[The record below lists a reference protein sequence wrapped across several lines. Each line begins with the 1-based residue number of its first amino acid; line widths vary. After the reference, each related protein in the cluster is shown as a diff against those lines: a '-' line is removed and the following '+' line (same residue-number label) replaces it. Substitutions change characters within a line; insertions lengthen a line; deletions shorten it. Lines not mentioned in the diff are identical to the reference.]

1 MPDGKLRMAFRLL
14 GIVTVLALL
23 VVNPSGASAK
33 QPSFILT
40 GGELG
45 EYAAHVSSPLPQG
58 PYLVFG
64 APVSQL
70 ALTQAPSSE
79 PSPRYA
85 IYDAG
90 PYAAWKGPS
99 HYYYPTTRL
108 LHSLDLDKDRWYDVL
123 PEWAAFM
130 DSAIEEALAQKG
142 RGELELGPIAA
153 GLRQS
158 WIPRGTLWLRP
169 NAGGE
174 GSSYSASSVSRCAGC
189 AFLGPAEEFVM
200 RDLAAMLSKGP
211 TTDHSPRGPAYAIEF
226 FASYG
231 RGGVGGLVGFYAP
244 PEDGESGRFWPPGY
258 NYDTETPYF
267 EATAGFDAVIASALS
282 GPQTN
287 PQSSELES
295 QVQAARPDRGV
306 PRSTMFGAIAAGAL
320 AVLVG
325 ISVRTLVRR
334 RG

>member
-1 MPDGKLRMAFRLL
+1 MAEEKERRMAYRLL
-14 GIVTVLALL
+14 GIVTVLVLLALD
-23 VVNPSGASAK
+23 PSGASAK
-33 QPSFILT
+33 SPSFILT

-45 EYAAHVSSPLPQG
+45 EYAAHVFSPLPQG

-70 ALTQAPSSE
+70 TLTQAPGGE

-85 IYDAG
+85 IYDSG
-90 PYAAWKGPS
+90 PYAAWNGPN
-99 HYYYPTTRL
+99 HYYYPTARL
-108 LHSLDLDKDRWYDVL
+108 LHTLTQDRWHDVL

-130 DSAIEEALAQKG
+130 DSAIETALAEKG
-142 RGELELGPIAA
+142 RGELEVGPIAA

-158 WIPRGTLWLRP
+158 RMPKGTLWLRP
-169 NAGGE
+169 SVGRD
-174 GSSYSASSVSRCAGC
+174 GSSFSSLSFGRCGGC
-189 AFLGPAEEFVM
+189 APLLGSAEEFVM

-211 TTDHSPRGPAYAIEF
+211 TTDHAPRGPAYAIEF

-267 EATAGFDAVIASALS
+267 QATAGFDAVILRALE
-282 GPQTN
+282 GRDNQP
-287 PQSSELES
+287 PELPS
-295 QVQAARPDRGV
+295 PIQAARPDRGV